1 MIAHVTVL
9 GTTQTKMTWRLRVLR
24 KRWAGLLVASTLILG
39 ACSSDDD
46 KSPDGGLKY
55 TPADATGSGDS
66 AQKDSTATC
75 GPKELCTRS
84 VNECAAKLTQQSCE
98 GWYQDAANC
107 VNMSAY
113 TTCNCK
119 CLTDA
124 TCDGYFACGEVCFN
138 DHCK

>member
-1 MIAHVTVL
+1 MVVSA
-9 GTTQTKMTWRLRVLR
+9 
-24 KRWAGLLVASTLILG
+24 LVLG

-46 KSPDGGLKY
+46 KSPDGGLQY
-55 TPADATGSGDS
+55 TPADTGAADS
-66 AQKDSTATC
+66 AGKQDTGATC

-84 VNECAAKLTQQSCE
+84 VSECSANLTQQTCE
-98 GWYQDAANC
+98 GWYADSTKC
-107 VNMSAY
+107 TNMAAY

-119 CLTDA
+119 CLKDA